1 MSAEEIFWQSVEKK
15 KYVFGNI
22 SQKMFRAVFKKRFF
36 KKQSVKH
43 KKENLVSWRNEVK
56 QRKENRGRERP
67 HCVSKKPS
75 FNWTFSTL
83 WGAANELRLF
93 FTKCY
98 ERG

>member
-67 HCVSKKPS
+67 PQSVEKAQLSLDFFDTLGRSKRAAPV
-75 FNWTFSTL
+75 FCETL
-83 WGAANELRLF
+83 
-93 FTKCY
+93 
-98 ERG
+98 